1 MVRQLAHEI
10 KNPLGGLRGAAQ
22 LLERELLDP
31 ALREYTRII
40 ISEADRLTHL
50 LDSMLGPGRPPAKQL
65 VNVHELL
72 ERVYHLLRSEAPEG
86 VTVDRDYDPSLPA
99 LTVDPNHIIQAMLNL
114 GRNAIQALSGSARM
128 SGAASAAVDPA
139 HARRD
144 QREHRRAPPPS
155 GGLHSIR
162 GQRPRGAAGNS
173 RHDFLSARVG
183 ARRRHGPGAG
193 DCAGSGEPARRPH
206 RVRQRAR
213 SNDIRD
219 FSAHGFRMNAKP
231 LQVWLVDDD
240 ASIRW
245 VLEKALKGS
254 GMTARCFDQADNVLT
269 ALRADAPDV
278 LMTDIRM
285 PGRSGLDLL
294 KEIQVSRP
302 GLPVIV
308 MTAHSDLDAAVAA
321 YQGGAFEYLPKP
333 FDIDKAVDLVRRA
346 AQQATVSTDVE
357 AARRSIPEL
366 LGQAAAMQQV
376 FRAVGRLSRSSMT
389 VLITGESG
397 TGKELV
403 ARALHRHSPR
413 SSKAFVALNT
423 AAFTADLLESELFGH
438 EKGAFTGADTLRRGR
453 FEQADGGT
461 LFLDEIGDMSPALQT
476 RLLRVLAEGEFYRV
490 GGQTPVKVD
499 VRVIA
504 ATHQDLEARVKSG
517 HFRED
522 LLHRLNVIRIEI
534 PPLRERREDIPELLR
549 HYLSVAGQ
557 ELGVEPKLLT
567 TPAETALVTFDWP
580 GNVRQLV
587 NACRRLTVTAPGREI
602 RAEDIPPDLGGA
614 STGHAAN
621 HDWMAKLSHWAEQEL
636 DAGTQRLLDQAVP
649 EVERILIR
657 VALRKADGLKQ
668 DAAKLLGLGPQHA
681 VAQDE
686 GARHGGRQLIP
697 PRTAAYNRA
706 DHG

>member
-1 MVRQLAHEI
+1 
-10 KNPLGGLRGAAQ
+10 
-22 LLERELLDP
+22 
-31 ALREYTRII
+31 
-40 ISEADRLTHL
+40 
-50 LDSMLGPGRPPAKQL
+50 
-65 VNVHELL
+65 
-72 ERVYHLLRSEAPEG
+72 
-86 VTVDRDYDPSLPA
+86 
-99 LTVDPNHIIQAMLNL
+99 
-114 GRNAIQALSGSARM
+114 
-128 SGAASAAVDPA
+128 
-139 HARRD
+139 
-144 QREHRRAPPPS
+144 
-155 GGLHSIR
+155 
-162 GQRPRGAAGNS
+162 
-173 RHDFLSARVG
+173 
-183 ARRRHGPGAG
+183 
-193 DCAGSGEPARRPH
+193 
-206 RVRQRAR
+206 
-213 SNDIRD
+213 
-219 FSAHGFRMNAKP
+219 MNEKP

-240 ASIRW
+240 VSIRW
-245 VLEKALKGS
+245 VLEKALKS
-254 GMTARCFDQADNVLT
+254 GGMLATCFDGADKALA
-269 ALRADAPDV
+269 ALRTGAPDV
-278 LMTDIRM
+278 LLTDIRM

-294 KEIQVSRP
+294 NEIQASRP

-333 FDIDKAVDLVRRA
+333 FDIDRAVELVRRA
-346 AQQATVSTDVE
+346 AQQATASSDVE
-357 AARRSIPEL
+357 AERRSIPEL

-413 SSKAFVALNT
+413 LSRAFVALNT

-438 EKGAFTGADTLRRGR
+438 EKGAFTGADGLRRGR

-490 GGQTPVKVD
+490 GGQIPVKVD

-504 ATHQDLEARVKSG
+504 ATHQDLETRVKSG

-534 PPLRERREDIPELLR
+534 PPLRERREDIPELMR
-549 HYLSVAGQ
+549 HYLSIAGQ
-557 ELGVEPKLLT
+557 ELGVVPKLLMPT
-567 TPAETALVTFDWP
+567 AESALVTFDWP

-602 RAEDIPPDLGGA
+602 RAEDVPADLGGTPRA
-614 STGHAAN
+614 QAATF
-621 HDWMAKLSHWAEQEL
+621 DWAAKLSHWAEQEF
-636 DAGTQRLLDQAVP
+636 DSGTRRLLDQAVP

-668 DAAKLLGLGPQHA
+668 DAAKLLGWGRNTLTRKMKELGMQD
-681 VAQDE
+681 VA
-686 GARHGGRQLIP
+686 
-697 PRTAAYNRA
+697 
-706 DHG
+706 

>member
-1 MVRQLAHEI
+1 
-10 KNPLGGLRGAAQ
+10 
-22 LLERELLDP
+22 
-31 ALREYTRII
+31 
-40 ISEADRLTHL
+40 
-50 LDSMLGPGRPPAKQL
+50 
-65 VNVHELL
+65 
-72 ERVYHLLRSEAPEG
+72 
-86 VTVDRDYDPSLPA
+86 
-99 LTVDPNHIIQAMLNL
+99 
-114 GRNAIQALSGSARM
+114 
-128 SGAASAAVDPA
+128 
-139 HARRD
+139 
-144 QREHRRAPPPS
+144 
-155 GGLHSIR
+155 
-162 GQRPRGAAGNS
+162 
-173 RHDFLSARVG
+173 
-183 ARRRHGPGAG
+183 
-193 DCAGSGEPARRPH
+193 
-206 RVRQRAR
+206 
-213 SNDIRD
+213 
-219 FSAHGFRMNAKP
+219 MNEKP

-240 ASIRW
+240 VSIRW
-245 VLEKALKGS
+245 VLEKALKS
-254 GMTARCFDQADNVLT
+254 GGMLATCFDGADKALA
-269 ALRADAPDV
+269 ALRTGAPDV

-294 KEIQVSRP
+294 NEIQASRP

-333 FDIDKAVDLVRRA
+333 FDIDRAVELVRRA
-346 AQQATVSTDVE
+346 AQQATASSDVE
-357 AARRSIPEL
+357 AERRSIPEL

-376 FRAVGRLSRSSMT
+376 FRAVGRLSRSSLT

-413 SSKAFVALNT
+413 LSRAFVALNT

-438 EKGAFTGADTLRRGR
+438 EKGAFTGADGLRRGR

-490 GGQTPVKVD
+490 GGQIPVKVD

-504 ATHQDLEARVKSG
+504 ATHQDLETRVKSG

-534 PPLRERREDIPELLR
+534 PPLRERREDIPELMR
-549 HYLSVAGQ
+549 HYLSIAGQ
-557 ELGVEPKLLT
+557 ELGVVPKLLMPT
-567 TPAETALVTFDWP
+567 AESALVTFDWP

-602 RAEDIPPDLGGA
+602 RAEDVPADLGGSPRA
-614 STGHAAN
+614 QAATF
-621 HDWMAKLSHWAEQEL
+621 DWAAKLSHWAEQEF
-636 DAGTQRLLDQAVP
+636 DSGTRRLLDQAVP

-668 DAAKLLGLGPQHA
+668 DAAKLLGWGRNTLTRKMKELGMQD
-681 VAQDE
+681 VA
-686 GARHGGRQLIP
+686 
-697 PRTAAYNRA
+697 
-706 DHG
+706 